1 MSFGAMRVVE
11 LKVLFEPSRIHL
23 SPLGG
28 VYSITYSLGAIFT
41 DLKAAPNHV
50 SK

>member
-1 MSFGAMRVVE
+1 MSVLRLVE

-23 SPLGG
+23 SPLGK
-28 VYSITYSLGAIFT
+28 VCNNTYNLDAIFT

-50 SK
+50 SE